1 MVFFRNKK
9 IVSHKFSKGP
19 QGSGPVAQE
28 KAGLSDPTLGKGGE
42 LGGEADG
49 NHYSFDL

>member
-1 MVFFRNKK
+1 MVLFEIKN

-19 QGSGPVAQE
+19 QGSGPEAQE
-28 KAGLSDPTLGKGGE
+28 KAGLGDPALGKGGE

-49 NHYSFDL
+49 NHYSIDL